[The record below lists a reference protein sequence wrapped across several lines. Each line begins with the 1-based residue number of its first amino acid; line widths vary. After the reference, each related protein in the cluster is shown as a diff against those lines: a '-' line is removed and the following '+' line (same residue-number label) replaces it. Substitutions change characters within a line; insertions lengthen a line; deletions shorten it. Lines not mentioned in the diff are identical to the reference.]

1 MKSLERIST
10 LRMMTINQVHLTM
23 DQVSIMILAMV
34 EDLLMTIIITDMMMK
49 ETKIKRWIL
58 IPKSKISLQTWIKIK
73 NMVQLNVTDIVNPRS
88 MLTYCLK
95 DTMIKRETLMNR
107 TLMAKVKSL
116 DNRESTNH
124 LV

>member
-1 MKSLERIST
+1 MRRKSSSKLCLEEESELMKSLERIST

-58 IPKSKISLQTWIKIK
+58 IPKSKISL
-73 NMVQLNVTDIVNPRS
+73 
-88 MLTYCLK
+88 
-95 DTMIKRETLMNR
+95 
-107 TLMAKVKSL
+107 
-116 DNRESTNH
+116 
-124 LV
+124 